1 MEVIKFGG
9 TALQTKRQRENVI
22 NIIKE
27 KKKPLIVVCS
37 AMGRMGF
44 SYATKTL
51 KSLVN
56 SNNLKDNEEGLLLS
70 CGETISSIVLL
81 SELREHI
88 KETKII
94 TCDNYPILIEN
105 NEFILK
111 DIEVKENDIIIVPGF
126 IVKKNGKLDVLNFGE
141 SDLSAIL
148 LAKIVNSKVVNLY
161 KDIDGIYP
169 LFPKLTYKIKSHK
182 FLSYDEAL
190 LLNDLDYNIVNKRAI
205 EYAKKYEIT
214 INIVFLEDN
223 NIKTTISNKECENSI
238 FGFKINQNIINIA
251 CRFPCKV
258 KLEIEELFKENHIV
272 IKEIFVNESFVKVK
286 LINTQLLTAKRLI
299 VNKLL
304 NEWINNIQ

>member
-27 KKKPLIVVCS
+27 KKRPLIVVCS

-81 SELREHI
+81 SELRNYE
-88 KETKII
+88 KDTRII
-94 TCDNYPILIEN
+94 TCDDYPISLQN
-105 NEFILK
+105 DEFILNNF
-111 DIEVKENDIIIVPGF
+111 EVNDNDIIVVPGF

-141 SDLSAIL
+141 SDLSAVL

-169 LFPKLTYKIKSHK
+169 LFPKLTYKLKSHRY
-182 FLSYDEAL
+182 LSYDEAL
-190 LLNDLDYNIVNKRAI
+190 LINDLDYNIVNRKAI
-205 EYAKKYEIT
+205 EYAKQFNII
-214 INIVFLEDN
+214 INVVFLEDN
-223 NIKTTISNKECENSI
+223 LIKTTISNKECENSI
-238 FGFKINQNIINIA
+238 FGFRINQNLINIG

-286 LINTQLLTAKRLI
+286 LINTQLLAAKRLI
-299 VNKLL
+299 ATKLL
-304 NEWINNIQ
+304 NE